1 MQFANYSTLD
11 VASDRRLERWNDL
24 TSAFF
29 PGMTID
35 ASKDIEASW
44 RSLRLG
50 DVHLCIASAPQS
62 RVHRW
67 HDSRPVD
74 SSGRA
79 LFHLQ
84 TRGTTATIQSGR
96 SVVTASGELTACWS
110 DLPYAIEISNRN
122 ECIVI
127 DCPDEAVPFRQLV
140 GRSTS
145 ASHNAHLHILRDFIA
160 SLFKQGWH
168 DNAPGD
174 AEESCLVEALYAL
187 LRGCISSTTDDA
199 QYQTSA
205 GGKISD
211 ADIYRLAVEFINCHL
226 YDSGMRTGSIA
237 KRLGLSE
244 TEIQRA
250 FARYATTPTAYI
262 QNRRLHLARDRLR
275 AREHDGTLTDLA
287 YELGFS
293 DSAHFS
299 RRFKSFFGVTPS
311 EYQRR
316 VLQANA

>member
-11 VASDRRLERWNDL
+11 VTSDRRLERWNDL
-24 TSAFF
+24 TAAFF

-50 DVHLCIASAPQS
+50 DVHLCIATAPQS
-62 RVHRW
+62 RVQRW
-67 HDSRPVD
+67 HDSQPVQR
-74 SSGRA
+74 SGRA

-110 DLPYAIEISNRN
+110 DLPYAIDISNRN

-127 DCPDEAVPFRQLV
+127 DCPDDAVPFRQLL
-140 GRSTS
+140 GCSTA
-145 ASHNAHLHILRDFIA
+145 ASYNAHLHILRDFVA
-160 SLFKQGWH
+160 SLFRQGWH
-168 DNAPGD
+168 DNLPSH
-174 AEESCLVEALYAL
+174 AEEGCLVEALYAL
-187 LRGCISSTTDDA
+187 LRSCISSTRDDA
-199 QYQTSA
+199 RCQKTVT
-205 GGKISD
+205 GKISD
-211 ADIYRLAVEFINCHL
+211 ADVYRLAVEFIDNHL
-226 YDSGMRTGSIA
+226 NDSGMRTGSIA
-237 KRLGLSE
+237 RRLGLGE
-244 TEIQRA
+244 AEIQRS

-262 QNRRLHLARDRLR
+262 QSRRLHLARDRLR

-299 RRFKSFFGVTPS
+299 RKFKSFFGVTPS
-311 EYQRR
+311 EYQRL
-316 VLQANA
+316 VVQANA